1 MAFRRKNHLQK
12 NTCDMFLGGK
22 GRLETTAK
30 HSKTRRMWND
40 FKLASPEANMFA
52 REHGPFKIPKKKTIP
67 FPSIKFS
74 RCEKDDVSFLGADFP
89 MFKKNKHLRVPGRC
103 CCNYTFKASIA
114 GTALLHICTWKKS
127 SWETC
132 GYWILLMVPNH
143 PGRKPP
149 FGCTKACK
157 YIWYLPTGAQFFFH
171 QPQY

>member
-12 NTCDMFLGGK
+12 EHIWHVPRRKRSFRNHGKNTQKHGGCEMTS
-22 GRLETTAK
+22 GYPPLMLTCSPLNMGL
-30 HSKTRRMWND
+30 SK
-40 FKLASPEANMFA
+40 SP
-52 REHGPFKIPKKKTIP
+52 PTKKTIP
-67 FPSIKFS
+67 FPRIKFS

-114 GTALLHICTWKKS
+114 GTALLHICTWTKS

-143 PGRKPP
+143 PARKPP

-157 YIWYLPTGAQFFFH
+157 
-171 QPQY
+171 